1 MRTAPTRAL
10 ETILNV
16 HPIEIQSDETEND
29 DQVFREFKSYH
40 QMIIEVILGNST
52 RTESDDPIPESTII
66 TKCET
71 LIPDARQ

>member
-10 ETILNV
+10 ETIVNV
-16 HPIEIQSDETEND
+16 HPIEIQRDETEND
-29 DQVFREFKSYH
+29 GQEFREFKSYH
-40 QMIIEVILGNST
+40 QKVIEVILGNST
-52 RTESDDPIPESTII
+52 RTESADPIPESTII